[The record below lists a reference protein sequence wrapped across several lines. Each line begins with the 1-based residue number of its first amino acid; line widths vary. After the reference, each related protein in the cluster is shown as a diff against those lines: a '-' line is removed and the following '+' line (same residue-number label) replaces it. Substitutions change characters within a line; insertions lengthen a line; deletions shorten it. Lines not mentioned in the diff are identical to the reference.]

1 MANAT
6 FKKSLILLVFAL
18 VFSSTVFSQKKN
30 QLKEFSNEFSTYL
43 SELDG
48 FMTAFIVY
56 VAFFTE
62 DSNPIAMYKQL
73 IAIGKLSHVISLSV
87 LINLL
92 IFFMN
97 IKTCRDEQARGILLA
112 TIFYGITIVIIK
124 FF

>member
-1 MANAT
+1 MN
-6 FKKSLILLVFAL
+6 
-18 VFSSTVFSQKKN
+18 
-30 QLKEFSNEFSTYL
+30 KEVIKGSFI
-43 SELDG
+43 G
-48 FMTAFIVY
+48 VIAPIAAFVVY

-62 DSNPIAMYKQL
+62 DSDPISMYKQL

-97 IKTCRDEQARGILLA
+97 IKTYRDEQARGILLA
-112 TIFYGITIVIIK
+112 TIFYGVTIAIIK